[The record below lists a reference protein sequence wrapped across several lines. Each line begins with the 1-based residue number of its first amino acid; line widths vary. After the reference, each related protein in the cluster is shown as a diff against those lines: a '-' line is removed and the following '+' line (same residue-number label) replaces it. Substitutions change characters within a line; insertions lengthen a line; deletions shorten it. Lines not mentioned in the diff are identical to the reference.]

1 MNSQNNNPIYNIS
14 IYHLDNIFYI
24 TPMVRK
30 PPGARTSVLPLY
42 AIPDDN
48 VDQLIESI
56 GAAKLKS
63 DVRYNQDTLNRE
75 DWDGDNEKI
84 WNKAQKHWDIFWNE
98 DGAVDIG
105 FAKPYVKHRNGMEWI
120 FVPEAKK
127 ILQPPVS
134 SRDIVQEIIR
144 QTQVKQ

>member
-1 MNSQNNNPIYNIS
+1 MNDQNNKPIYNIS
-14 IYHLDNIFYI
+14 IYQLDNQFYI

-42 AIPDDN
+42 AIPVNNIDRL
-48 VDQLIESI
+48 VESI

-63 DVRYNQDTLNRE
+63 DVRYNQDTLSRE
-75 DWDGDNEKI
+75 DWDGDNEKV
-84 WNKAQKHWDIFWNE
+84 WNEAQKHWDIFWNE
-98 DGAVDIG
+98 DGTVDIG

-120 FVPEAKK
+120 LVPEAKK

-134 SRDIVQEIIR
+134 LLDIAEEIVN
-144 QTQVKQ
+144 QAKA